1 MSLDLTPAAGAASRV
16 RRIIAHAR
24 TEAVLTAR
32 NGEQALL
39 NLVIPLGA
47 LIAGRLAGDRLGLDA
62 TTWPASVMALALWS
76 TFFTSLAINTAF
88 ERRYGVLERLVSTPL
103 SKADLL
109 AGKALAA
116 GGLGL
121 VQLVVLKAVALALG
135 WRPPFSAVGTALAL
149 PCLMCAGVT
158 FASLAMIMAGRLRA
172 EATLALANLVYM
184 IAAVGTALVLPL
196 TSYPT
201 GIQPL
206 LAALPFAAL
215 GEALRGA
222 AEGRVLLW
230 PLPVLAA
237 WAVVTSLLA
246 RKAFRWTS

>member
-1 MSLDLTPAAGAASRV
+1 MSLDLHPAPGAASRL
-16 RRIIAHAR
+16 RRVLAHAG

-47 LIAGRLAGDRLGLDA
+47 LIAGRMAGDRLGLDA
-62 TTWPASVMALALWS
+62 ATWPASVMALAMWS

-103 SKADLL
+103 SKAALL

-116 GGLGL
+116 GGLSL
-121 VQLVVLKAVALALG
+121 VQLVVLQAVALALG
-135 WRPPFSAVGTALAL
+135 WRPPFSAAGTALAL
-149 PCLMCAGVT
+149 SCLVCAGVT

-184 IAAVGTALVLPL
+184 LVAVGTALVLPL
-196 TSYPT
+196 AAYPAT
-201 GIQPL
+201 VQPL

-222 AEGRVLLW
+222 ADGRLLLW
-230 PLPVLAA
+230 PLPVSAA
-237 WAVVTSLLA
+237 WALVTSLLA
-246 RKAFRWTS
+246 RKAFRWIS